1 MFRFRGDGPL
11 EAKDRVD
18 ATDAC
23 EEGGSVHDQG
33 RIDSMRTHIKVMR
46 DTVEL
51 DGVDLVGYA
60 PWGLDRRR
68 SFVPGYSCFVRPA
81 VLKRV
86 RSEPG
91 DRLVDRRLAVRHL
104 VRRDAILNRDLI

>member
-1 MFRFRGDGPL
+1 VFRFRGDGPL

-18 ATDAC
+18 ATDAR

-33 RIDSMRTHIKVMR
+33 RIDYMRTHIKVMG

-60 PWGLDRRR
+60 PWGGWIDV
-68 SFVPGYSCFVRPA
+68 VPLCR
-81 VLKRV
+81 
-86 RSEPG
+86 
-91 DRLVDRRLAVRHL
+91 
-104 VRRDAILNRDLI
+104 AIPVSLGQPS